1 MLEASPIMTLFIS
14 MAAIQS
20 RVLNT
25 IMTCS
30 GMICIGND
38 GRHSLKLEIVHHQ
51 GQITHWYCTEAVFI
65 CSAAM
70 MVLLDMEIFISAQ

>member
-1 MLEASPIMTLFIS
+1 MSPLMIPFIFS
-14 MAAIQS
+14 VAIQN
-20 RVLNT
+20 RVRNT

-38 GRHSLKLEIVHHQ
+38 GRYFLKLEIVHHQ
-51 GQITHWYCTEAVFI
+51 EQITHWCCTDAVFI

-70 MVLLDMEIFISAQ
+70 MVLLDMEISGSAQ